1 VIIRFAQDGAGN
13 AWAFSLRDKSS
24 GSCDKSTLFEL
35 FPELRELAM
44 EVGNLIFEGGEF
56 VFEMSDAIR
65 AGRMSSGGRR
75 SRH

>member
-1 VIIRFAQDGAGN
+1 VG
-13 AWAFSLRDKSS
+13 FSLRDKSS

-44 EVGNLIFEGGEF
+44 QVCDFVFERGEF
-56 VFEMSDAIR
+56 VFETSDAIR